1 MSLSVVFSR
10 WMKSGAVLA
19 IASLLLILSSA
30 GLRADETSDKAGQ
43 FVRNLADQAIGSL
56 TGQDVTQAERNTRFR
71 ELFVA
76 NFDVTALGKSALGR
90 YWQSASA
97 DERTDYL
104 KVFEDYVVMTYAVR
118 FREYSGEKL
127 QVGDVTNAAGEGLLV
142 KSQMVRPNGQ
152 PPVRIDW
159 RLINSASSFKIVDVV
174 IEGVSMV
181 QTQRSEFAS
190 VVSRSGGK
198 VGGLITELGEKTKTL
213 HASQ

>member
-1 MSLSVVFSR
+1 MTLRSVFSR
-10 WMKSGAVLA
+10 WTKSGAALA
-19 IASLLLILSSA
+19 IASLVLFLFSV
-30 GLRADETSDKAGQ
+30 GPRADETSDKAGQ

-56 TGQDVTQAERNTRFR
+56 TGQDVSQAQRNSRFR

-76 NFDVTALGKSALGR
+76 NFDVAALGKSALGR
-90 YWQSASA
+90 YWQSASP
-97 DERTDYL
+97 DEQSEYL

-118 FREYSGEKL
+118 FREYTGEKL
-127 QVGDVTNAAGEGLLV
+127 EVGDVAKAPGNVLAV

-159 RLINSASSFKIVDVV
+159 RLTSEGSSYKIVDVV

-190 VVSRSGGK
+190 VVSRNGGK
-198 VGGLITELGEKTKTL
+198 VSGLTAELREKTKSL
-213 HASQ
+213 HTP